1 MFDCRVIDEMNTADK
16 ILSNIKRQQDQI
28 MVHSKKYI
36 PQIVLLILLLMPMV
50 ISAQKNIHAE
60 LHISLTSDYQV
71 YDRMIFG
78 QFKQTS

>member
-1 MFDCRVIDEMNTADK
+1 
-16 ILSNIKRQQDQI
+16 

-36 PQIVLLILLLMPMV
+36 PQIALLILLLWPVV

-60 LHISLTSDYQV
+60 LHIGLTSEYQV
-71 YDRMIFG
+71 YDRLIFG